1 MPYGQFTDPQEHT
14 MLPTAPSSHQPNVA
28 IAFFSGW
35 GHTAALAEAVAEGA
49 RQANAAVTLIPVG
62 DLTDADWATLDG
74 ADAIVFG
81 TPTYMGN
88 VSAGFQRFAEMTSKR
103 CVRGEWRDKIAAG
116 FVNSG
121 AKSGDKLHVLM
132 SLAVLAAQHHMHWV
146 NLGLGPGW
154 SASTDSENDL
164 TRLGFFRGAGA
175 QTDTDVS
182 ADRVHAADV
191 RTCRHLGRRVAE
203 VTAQMLAGRLATQA
217 PAAAAR

>member
-1 MPYGQFTDPQEHT
+1 MSTVATPSATTD
-14 MLPTAPSSHQPNVA
+14 QPKVA
-28 IAFFSGW
+28 IAFYSGW
-35 GHTAALAEAVAEGA
+35 GHTAALAEAIADGA
-49 RQANAAVTLIPVG
+49 RQGSAAVTLIPVG
-62 DLTDADWATLDG
+62 ELTDADWATLDA

-154 SASTDSENDL
+154 SASTDSEDDL
-164 TRLGFFRGAGA
+164 NRLGFFLGAGA
-175 QTDTDVS
+175 QTDTDVA

-191 RTCRHLGRRVAE
+191 RTCQHLGQRVAE
-203 VTAQMLAGRLATQA
+203 VTAQMLAGRQATR
-217 PAAAAR
+217 AAAAAVS

>member
-1 MPYGQFTDPQEHT
+1 MSTVATTSATID
-14 MLPTAPSSHQPNVA
+14 QPKIV
-28 IAFFSGW
+28 IAFYSGW

-49 RQANAAVTLIPVG
+49 RQGNAAVTMIPVG
-62 DLTDADWATLDG
+62 EPSDADWATLDA

-88 VSAGFQRFAEMTSKR
+88 VAAGFQRFAEMTSKR

-121 AKSGDKLHVLM
+121 AKSGDKLHALT
-132 SLAVLAAQHHMHWV
+132 SLSVLAAQHHMHWV

-164 TRLGFFRGAGA
+164 NRLGFFLGAGA
-175 QTDTDVS
+175 QTDTDVA
-182 ADRVHAADV
+182 ADRVHPADV
-191 RTCRHLGRRVAE
+191 RTCQHLGRRVAE
-203 VTAQMLAGRLATQA
+203 VTAQMVAGRLATR
-217 PAAAAR
+217 AAAAAAS